1 MARRRGTGVV
11 LLLIVASLAL
21 LWLWVAVH
29 RDRTGFA
36 ALSVRGALVVAF
48 LAFEVLVLVITE
60 LASIGHH
67 YTAGVT
73 AVAWGIVTV
82 ALLLADRRPLLAMVS
97 GLRLHGLGHLRIR
110 KALDVLSIEDRVWLG
125 VLVALFGVLVAV
137 GSRYLPSNADSLVYH
152 LARVEHWI
160 QNRTVSPFATHY
172 LPQVGFAPLDEY
184 NLALVH
190 LLSGTD
196 RFDAGIALTAAVISV
211 VGVTELA
218 RLLGASR
225 SVQIVAAVLCAT
237 IPSGVLLSTS
247 TENDYFA
254 AAIGIGLLVVAASF
268 TLGAGWPARA
278 VALGVAVG
286 LGYMTKATI
295 PLMLGPAAAVLLGVA
310 VYRLRNTA
318 EPEELF
324 RRVLALLAVSGVA
337 ALVIVGPFTAQNVE
351 LFGSPFGPA
360 SSTAAS
366 SPFSFQA
373 GAANVA
379 RSMANNFHI
388 GNGHSGPEYYVSRA
402 ALGTLSEAFNLFH
415 VAQDNPNY
423 SVTPAYRAFTVKD
436 YSSAQKT
443 ETLSANP
450 WEVILVVVSLVVL
463 AVAVWRGSR
472 RLRIVLL
479 LGLGL
484 SCGYLLFT
492 FIAKWGIW
500 DSRYALPLLVAWSA
514 VIAVA
519 LSRFSVWVSRVVLVL
534 LVAACLPQLLDN
546 TTRPLVPSR
555 SYDAA
560 YDASYLEPY
569 FAACCRKTAG
579 KVAPAYESVTAA
591 LAQSTCRHAAI
602 DNSIEFE
609 YPLWVGLKHNGWTGV
624 LTDENVHNQSTKLE
638 SSVRPCATIRQV
650 GPHYRTPKNGTVTL
664 RYQILAL
671 SIDPREAASVTTPL
685 AGFSSSVHG
694 TRVYP
699 GGGWNL
705 ATPDHDLV
713 MAGSGTLYLF
723 SDASRRVAI
732 QLHLANHSQPAVVVT
747 GSSGTAVHSARVGNS
762 VLVALTSHPG
772 ISRVTVART
781 VGGQEAGQPLVLT
794 AITVGSAGH

>member
-1 MARRRGTGVV
+1 M
-11 LLLIVASLAL
+11 LLLIVAPLAL
-21 LWLWVAVH
+21 LWLLVAVH
-29 RDRTGFA
+29 RDRLGFA
-36 ALSVRGALVVAF
+36 AVSVRGALVLAF
-48 LAFEVLVLVITE
+48 LVYELLVLVITE
-60 LASIGHH
+60 VASIGHH

-82 ALLLADRRPLLAMVS
+82 ALLVADRRPLLSFVS
-97 GLRLHGLGHLRIR
+97 GLRHHGPGHLHIR
-110 KALDVLSIEDRVWLG
+110 KSLCVLSIEDRIWLG
-125 VLVALFGVLVAV
+125 VLLAVFGVLVAV

-160 QNRTVSPFATHY
+160 QNRTISPFATHY

-190 LLSGTD
+190 VLSGTD
-196 RFDAGIALTAAVISV
+196 RFDAGVALTAAVISV

-225 SVQIVAAVLCAT
+225 SVQIMAAVLCAT
-237 IPSGVLLSTS
+237 IPSGVLLATS

-268 TLGAGWPARA
+268 TLGAKWPARA

-295 PLMLGPAAAVLLGVA
+295 PLMLGPAAVVLVGVA
-310 VYRLRNTA
+310 VYRLRNTVD
-318 EPEELF
+318 PQELF
-324 RRVLALLAVSGVA
+324 RRVVAVLAVGGVA
-337 ALVIVGPFTAQNVE
+337 ALVVVGPFTAQNVE

-373 GAANVA
+373 GAANVT

-388 GNGHSGPEYYVSRA
+388 GNGHSGPEYYVSRV
-402 ALGTLSEAFNLFH
+402 ALGTLSDAFSLFH
-415 VAQDNPNY
+415 VAQNNPNY
-423 SVTPAYRAFTVKD
+423 SVTPAYRAFTVRD
-436 YSSAQKT
+436 YSSSQRT

-560 YDASYLEPY
+560 YAASYLEPY

-591 LAQSTCRHAAI
+591 LAQSTCRQVAI
-602 DNSIEFE
+602 NNWIEFE

-624 LTDENVHNQSTKLE
+624 LDDENVHNQTTKLE
-638 SSVRPCATIRQV
+638 SSIRPCATIRQV

-664 RYQILAL
+664 QYQNLAL
-671 SIDPREAASVTTPL
+671 SIDPRAAASVTTPL
-685 AGFSSSVHG
+685 AGFSSSVPG

-699 GGGWNL
+699 GGGWTL
-705 ATPDHDLV
+705 TGIGHDPKL
-713 MAGSGTLYLF
+713 AGSGTLYL
-723 SDASRRVAI
+723 SSAAPHRVQL
-732 QLHLANHSQPAVVVT
+732 QLHLAPINQPAVVVT
-747 GSSGTAVHSARVGNS
+747 GARGTVVSSARVGDS
-762 VLVALTSHPG
+762 VRATLALHTG
-772 ISRVTVART
+772 INRVTVAQT
-781 VGGQEAGQPLVLT
+781 GGGREAGQPLVLK
-794 AITVGSAGH
+794 AATVVTPGH

>member
-1 MARRRGTGVV
+1 MGAAESTGVV
-11 LLLIVASLAL
+11 LLLIVAPLAL
-21 LWLWVAVH
+21 LWLLVAVH
-29 RDRTGFA
+29 RDRLGFA
-36 ALSVRGALVVAF
+36 ALSVRGALVLAF
-48 LAFEVLVLVITE
+48 LVFELLVLVITE
-60 LASIGHH
+60 VASIGHH

-82 ALLLADRRPLLAMVS
+82 ALLVADRRPLLAFAS
-97 GLRLHGLGHLRIR
+97 GLGHHGPGRLRIR
-110 KALDVLSIEDRVWLG
+110 ASLRVLSIEDCIWLG
-125 VLVALFGVLVAV
+125 VLVALFGILVAV

-160 QNRTVSPFATHY
+160 QNRTISPFATHY

-190 LLSGTD
+190 LLTGTD
-196 RFDAGIALTAAVISV
+196 RFDVGVALTAAVISV

-225 SVQIVAAVLCAT
+225 SVQIVAAVVCAT
-237 IPSGVLLSTS
+237 IPSGVLLATS

-254 AAIGIGLLVVAASF
+254 AAIGIGLLVVAAAFS
-268 TLGAGWPARA
+268 LGAGWPARA

-295 PLMLGPAAAVLLGVA
+295 PLMLGPAAVVLVGVA
-310 VYRLRNTA
+310 VYRLRNSVD
-318 EPEELF
+318 PEALL
-324 RRVLALLAVSGVA
+324 RRVLALLAVGGVA
-337 ALVIVGPFTAQNVE
+337 ALVVVGPFTAQNAE

-373 GAANVA
+373 GAANVT

-388 GNGHSGPEYYVSRA
+388 GNGHSGPEYYVSRV
-402 ALGTLSEAFNLFH
+402 ALEALSDAFNLFH

-436 YSSAQKT
+436 YSSTQKT

-450 WEVILVVVSLVVL
+450 WQVILVVVSLVVL
-463 AVAVWRGSR
+463 AVAVRRGAR
-472 RLRIVLL
+472 RLWIVLL

-534 LVAACLPQLLDN
+534 LVVARLPQLLDN

-555 SYDAA
+555 SYDAS

-591 LAQSTCRHAAI
+591 LAQSTCRQAAI

-609 YPLWVGLKHNGWTGV
+609 YPLWVGLKHDGWTGV
-624 LTDENVHNQSTKLE
+624 LTDDDVHNQTTKLE

-664 RYQILAL
+664 QYQNLAL
-671 SIDPREAASVTTPL
+671 SIDPREATSVTTPL
-685 AGFSSSVHG
+685 AGFSSSVNG
-694 TRVYP
+694 IRVYP

-705 ATPDHDLV
+705 ATRDHDR
-713 MAGSGTLYLF
+713 MTTGSGTLYLS
-723 SDASRRVAI
+723 SDASHQVQL
-732 QLHLANHSQPAVVVT
+732 QLHLATTSQPAVVVT
-747 GSSGTAVHSARVGNS
+747 DSSGTVVPSARTGDS
-762 VLVALTSHPG
+762 VLATLTLHTG
-772 ISRVTVART
+772 INRVTVART
-781 VGGQEAGQPLVLT
+781 VGDREAGQPLVLT
-794 AITVGSAGH
+794 AITVGSSGH